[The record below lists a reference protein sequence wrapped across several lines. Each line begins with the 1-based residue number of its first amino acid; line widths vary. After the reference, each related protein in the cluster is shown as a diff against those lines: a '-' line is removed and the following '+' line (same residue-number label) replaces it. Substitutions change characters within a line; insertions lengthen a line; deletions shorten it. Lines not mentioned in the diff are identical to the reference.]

1 MTYAAPDSKKI
12 MSLVNRKM
20 ILDRGDNDSDL
31 IGFLRVEGSAI
42 CMVMFFAIEIFV
54 YIKEDASDLNDALVL
69 KNASH
74 ASETN
79 FVLESAS
86 YFSIMILKKK
96 NFISNINLCHTKKYM
111 IYHR

>member
-1 MTYAAPDSKKI
+1 

-42 CMVMFFAIEIFV
+42 CKVMFFAVWIFA
-54 YIKEDASDLNDALVL
+54 YIKEDALDFKDGLVL
-69 KNASH
+69 KYAGH

-79 FVLESAS
+79 FVLEGAY
-86 YFSIMILKKK
+86 YFSSIMLD
-96 NFISNINLCHTKKYM
+96 KKYF
-111 IYHR
+111 YRYA

>member
-20 ILDRGDNDSDL
+20 ILDRGDNDSEL

-42 CMVMFFAIEIFV
+42 CMVMFFAIEIFD
-54 YIKEDASDLNDALVL
+54 YIKDDASNLKDALVL
-69 KNASH
+69 KDASH

-79 FVLESAS
+79 FVLEGAS
-86 YFSIMILKKK
+86 YFSIMILDKKY
-96 NFISNINLCHTKKYM
+96 FMSNIHLCHT
-111 IYHR
+111 I